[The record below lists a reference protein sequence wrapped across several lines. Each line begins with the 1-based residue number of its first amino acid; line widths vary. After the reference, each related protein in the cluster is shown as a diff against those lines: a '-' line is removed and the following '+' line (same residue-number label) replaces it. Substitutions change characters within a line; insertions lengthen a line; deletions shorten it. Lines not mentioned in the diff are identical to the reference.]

1 MVPISMQRSVLVPAL
16 LCSLAAAADIETAP
30 VAAPGAGD
38 GNRSP
43 EITLMEIAGP
53 IGPATSDYFRRELA
67 RAQQRKASLV
77 ILRLDTPGGLDTAM
91 REINQDII
99 ASPVP
104 VVSWVAP
111 AGARAASAGTYIM
124 YASHV
129 AAMSPA
135 TTLGAATP
143 VSIGG
148 PGAPDEPAKPKPK
161 KPDSGKGRDA
171 KPQPPLPDTA
181 MERKIVNDA
190 AAYLRGLAQMRGR
203 NADWAEKAVREGAS
217 LSAQEALD
225 RKVID
230 LIADG
235 QDALLKKLNG
245 RKLTVLGRELTLDTA
260 AVRVVEVKP
269 DWRSRLLAVITDPNI
284 LPLLMTLGMLG
295 LIYELVNP
303 GFVLPGVLGAIC
315 LLLALYAAQVLPVN
329 YAGVALILLGVAFM
343 VAEVFMPSFGAL
355 GIGGVIAFVIGAIIL
370 VQTDVPGFEVSWPLM
385 IAAGVTYGMV
395 LIGVLGLAMRSR
407 RQPVVSGS
415 EELIGA
421 DGEALED
428 FTGNGPVRVHS
439 EIWNARS
446 AVPVTRGQR
455 VRIKG
460 ISGLVL
466 DIEPETREVSKP

>member
-1 MVPISMQRSVLVPAL
+1 MMLFAL
-16 LCSLAAAADIETAP
+16 SATADINAADMAAADAK
-30 VAAPGAGD
+30 AGD
-38 GNRSP
+38 STP
-43 EITLMEIAGP
+43 EVTVMEIAGP

-67 RAQQRKASLV
+67 RAQERKASLV

-91 REINQDII
+91 REINQAII
-99 ASPVP
+99 SSPVP
-104 VVSWVAP
+104 VVAWVAP
-111 AGARAASAGTYIM
+111 SGARAASAGTYIM

-143 VSIGG
+143 VTIGG
-148 PGAPDEPAKPKPK
+148 PASPDEPAKPKPK
-161 KPDSGKGRDA
+161 KPEGDKARDGKTST
-171 KPQPPLPDTA
+171 PLPDTA
-181 MERKIVNDA
+181 MERKMVNDA

-217 LSAQEALD
+217 LSSQEALD
-225 RKVID
+225 KKVVD
-230 LIADG
+230 LVADG

-245 RKLTVLGRELTLDTA
+245 RKLSVLGQDVTLNTT
-260 AVRVVEVKP
+260 AVRIVEVKP

-295 LIYELVNP
+295 LIYELMNP

-385 IAAGVTYGMV
+385 ISAGVTYGVV
-395 LIGVLGLAMRSR
+395 LIGMMSLAMKSR
-407 RQPVVSGS
+407 QQPVVSGR
-415 EELIGA
+415 EELLGA
-421 DGEALED
+421 TAEALED
-428 FTGNGPVRVHS
+428 FSGEGPVRVHS

-446 AVPVTRGQR
+446 PSPVKRGQR
-455 VRIKG
+455 VKIKG

-466 DIEPETREVSKP
+466 DVEPESHEEPKSP

>member
-1 MVPISMQRSVLVPAL
+1 MKRSGLLLPLLVAL
-16 LCSLAAAADIETAP
+16 SAGADINAADM
-30 VAAPGAGD
+30 AAEVKAADPT
-38 GNRSP
+38 P
-43 EITLMEIAGP
+43 EVTVMEIAGP

-67 RAQQRKASLV
+67 RAQGRKASLV

-91 REINQDII
+91 REINQAII
-99 ASPVP
+99 SSPVP

-111 AGARAASAGTYIM
+111 SGARAASAGTYIM

-143 VSIGG
+143 VTIGGG
-148 PGAPDEPAKPKPK
+148 PGTPDEPARPKPK
-161 KPDSGKGRDA
+161 KPEGDKARDGKS
-171 KPQPPLPDTA
+171 PTPLPDTA
-181 MERKIVNDA
+181 MERKMVNDA

-203 NADWAEKAVREGAS
+203 NAEWAEKAVREGAS

-225 RKVID
+225 KKVVD

-245 RKLTVLGRELTLDTA
+245 RKLSVLGQDLTLSTT
-260 AVRVVEVKP
+260 AVRIVEVKP

-355 GIGGVIAFVIGAIIL
+355 GIGGVIAFIIGAIIL
-370 VQTDVPGFEVSWPLM
+370 VQTDEPGFEVSWPLM
-385 IAAGVTYGMV
+385 IAAGVTYGVV
-395 LIGVLGLAMRSR
+395 LIGMLGLAMKSR
-407 RQPVVSGS
+407 HQPVVSGS

-421 DGEALED
+421 TGEALED
-428 FTGNGPVRVHS
+428 FTGSGPVRVHS

-446 AVPVTRGQR
+446 PVPLSRGQR
-455 VRIKG
+455 IKIKA

-466 DIEPETREVSKP
+466 DVEPEKHEVSKT